1 MVGKRESSAISIT
14 EDMVTRY
21 YELSRQAKEI
31 DKQLNRLKKAFN
43 DYFDETVGQGR
54 KGELLLGDLKLQR
67 QVRKSEKYIADKT
80 VQKLEE
86 LNMTDCIQVVKRPDE
101 QKITAAVTLGLL
113 PAAALDDCKEEKVSV
128 AIYVREV

>member
-21 YELSRQAKEI
+21 YELSRQA
-31 DKQLNRLKKAFN
+31 N
-43 DYFDETVGQGR
+43 YFDETVGQGR